1 MFMQGVI
8 RGYATALLQL
18 EKVGQGDLRGVK
30 KLS

>member
-8 RGYATALLQL
+8 SGYATSLLQL
-18 EKVGQGDLRGVK
+18 EKVGQGDLREVK